1 MGFGCIYIGN
11 TGKRIHKKE
20 IMKNKTLIYLLLGA
34 GALYLIAAK
43 KKPKG
48 RVIVP
53 EPEKITREQFERKT
67 FVQKA
72 IPVVKKIAE
81 AVKKKK
87 MTAKQKQAIQTLS
100 SGRKLFGS
108 VGQFPDI
115 Y

>member
-1 MGFGCIYIGN
+1 MGFGCVYIGN
-11 TGKRIHKKE
+11 TGKGIYKKE
-20 IMKNKTLIYLLLGA
+20 IMKNKTLVYLLLGA

-43 KKPKG
+43 RKPKG

-67 FVQKA
+67 FVQNA
-72 IPVVKKIAE
+72 VPVVKKIAE

-100 SGRKLFGS
+100 SGRKLFGG